1 MILRANSGP
10 MGALTR
16 PGLRSFS
23 ALSGSFRRPLLVE
36 NITNDEYAPFPPLL
50 PSGEGAAIGSVAKL

>member
-23 ALSGSFRRPLLVE
+23 ALSGSFRRLLLVE
-36 NITNDEYAPFPPLL
+36 NITN
-50 PSGEGAAIGSVAKL
+50 EGV